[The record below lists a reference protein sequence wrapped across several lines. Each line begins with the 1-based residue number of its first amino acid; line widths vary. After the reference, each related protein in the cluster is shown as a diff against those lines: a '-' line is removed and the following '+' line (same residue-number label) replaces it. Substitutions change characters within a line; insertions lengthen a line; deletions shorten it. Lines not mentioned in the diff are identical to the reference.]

1 MSRAVNVLQQV
12 ASHCLH
18 YPDEQ
23 LYQRIP
29 LLRRC
34 VAEIGAKHAG
44 GIASVLDH
52 FERTSPVDAARHYV
66 DVFDTKPG
74 RCLYMTWYTD
84 GDTRRRGG
92 SLAAMKSTYRQHG
105 FRLADGELPD
115 YLPILLEFA
124 ALTGEPGRQAL
135 ARFRQGLDLLHTKLS
150 KIDTPYTAVVG
161 AVIATVPHAVDVLP
175 ADPMPRAEQVGL
187 EPVLL
192 GYPTTRPLEATR

>member
-1 MSRAVNVLQQV
+1 MSRAVNVLHQV

-18 YPDEQ
+18 YPDDQ
-23 LYQRIP
+23 LRQRIP

-34 VAEIGAKHAG
+34 LGEIPAKLAG
-44 GIASVLDH
+44 GVPAVLDH
-52 FERTSPVDAARHYV
+52 VTRTSSVDAARHYV

-92 SLAAMKSTYRQHG
+92 ALAAMKSTYRQHG
-105 FRLADGELPD
+105 FQLADSELPD

-124 ALTGEPGRQAL
+124 ALTGQPGRELL
-135 ARFRQGLDLLHTKLS
+135 ARFRPGLDLLHTKLS
-150 KIDTPYTAVVG
+150 AIDTPYAAVVA
-161 AVIATVPHAVDVLP
+161 AVIATVPQAANALP
-175 ADPMPRAEQVGL
+175 AGLTPPAEQVGL

-192 GYPTTRPLEATR
+192 GYPTVRPMEATR